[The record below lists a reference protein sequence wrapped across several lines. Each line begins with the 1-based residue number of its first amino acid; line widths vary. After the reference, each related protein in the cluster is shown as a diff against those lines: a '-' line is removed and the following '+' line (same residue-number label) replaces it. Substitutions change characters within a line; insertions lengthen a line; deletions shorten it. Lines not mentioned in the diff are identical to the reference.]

1 MSLFT
6 ERNYYKPFDYD
17 WAFEA
22 YGTMQKMHWLPS
34 EVPLH
39 EDIRDWNERL
49 TKEEKNLINQI
60 LKFFTQGDVDI
71 AKAYLDSYIPKF
83 KSPEVRMML
92 SSFATSEANHAHAYS
107 LLNDTLGEPSLLD
120 FKAFQEYKEM
130 ADKHTYLFKDKGK
143 GVEGF
148 LRDIACFSAFGEGL
162 QLFASF
168 VMLLNFQ
175 RYGRMKGMCQIVT
188 WSIRDETHH
197 VESMIKLFKTL
208 IKENPKIWKDK
219 FKKTIY
225 QTARDMVELEDKFI
239 DLAFEMGGIRGLTSD
254 EVKKYIRYIA
264 DRRLLQLSLKPNYGV
279 KDNPLGWLDW
289 VLNGV
294 EHANFFENRA
304 TEYNKGAT
312 TGKLWN

>member
-1 MSLFT
+1 MSLFK
-6 ERNYYKPFDYD
+6 ERNFYKPFDYD
-17 WAFEA
+17 WAFDA
-22 YGTMQKMHWLPS
+22 YDTMQKMHWLPS

-49 TKEEKNLINQI
+49 SKEEKNLINQI

-107 LLNDTLGEPSLLD
+107 LLNDTIGESDLLD

-130 ADKHTYLFKDKGK
+130 SNKHLYLFKDKGK
-143 GVEGF
+143 GIEGF

-208 IKENPKIWKDK
+208 IKENPKVWTDK

-239 DLAFEMGGIRGLTSD
+239 DLAFEMGGIRGLNPD

-304 TEYNKGAT
+304 TEYNKGT
-312 TGKLWN
+312 ITGKLWN

>member
-1 MSLFT
+1 MSLFK
-6 ERNYYKPFDYD
+6 ERNYYKPFDYE
-17 WAFEA
+17 WAFES

-71 AKAYLDSYIPKF
+71 AKAYLDKYIPKF

-130 ADKHTYLFKDKGK
+130 ADKHTYLFKDKGE
-143 GVEGF
+143 GVEG
-148 LRDIACFSAFGEGL
+148 LVRDIACFSAFGEGL

>member
-1 MSLFT
+1 MSLFK
-6 ERNYYKPFDYD
+6 ERNFYKPFDYD
-17 WAFEA
+17 WAFDA
-22 YGTMQKMHWLPS
+22 YDTMQKMHWLPS

-49 TKEEKNLINQI
+49 SKEEKNLINQI

-107 LLNDTLGEPSLLD
+107 LLNDTIGESDLLD

-130 ADKHTYLFKDKGK
+130 SNKHLYLFKDKGK
-143 GVEGF
+143 GIEGF

-208 IKENPKIWKDK
+208 IKEKPKVWTDK

-239 DLAFEMGGIRGLTSD
+239 DLAFEMGGIRGLNPD

-304 TEYNKGAT
+304 TEYNKGT
-312 TGKLWN
+312 ITGKLWN

>member
-6 ERNYYKPFDYD
+6 ERNYYKPFDYE
-17 WAFEA
+17 WAFES

-83 KSPEVRMML
+83 KPPEVRMML

-130 ADKHTYLFKDKGK
+130 ADKHTYLFKDKGE
-143 GVEGF
+143 GVEG
-148 LRDIACFSAFGEGL
+148 LVRDIACFSAFGEGL

-208 IKENPKIWKDK
+208 IKENPKIWRDK

>member
-1 MSLFT
+1 MSLFK
-6 ERNYYKPFDYD
+6 ERNYYKPFDYE
-17 WAFEA
+17 WAFES

-71 AKAYLDSYIPKF
+71 AKAYLDKYIPKF
-83 KSPEVRMML
+83 KPPEVRMML

-130 ADKHTYLFKDKGK
+130 ADKHTYLFKDKGE
-143 GVEGF
+143 GVEG
-148 LRDIACFSAFGEGL
+148 LVRDIACFSAFGEGL

-197 VESMIKLFKTL
+197 V
-208 IKENPKIWKDK
+208 
-219 FKKTIY
+219 
-225 QTARDMVELEDKFI
+225 
-239 DLAFEMGGIRGLTSD
+239 
-254 EVKKYIRYIA
+254 
-264 DRRLLQLSLKPNYGV
+264 
-279 KDNPLGWLDW
+279 
-289 VLNGV
+289 
-294 EHANFFENRA
+294 
-304 TEYNKGAT
+304 
-312 TGKLWN
+312 